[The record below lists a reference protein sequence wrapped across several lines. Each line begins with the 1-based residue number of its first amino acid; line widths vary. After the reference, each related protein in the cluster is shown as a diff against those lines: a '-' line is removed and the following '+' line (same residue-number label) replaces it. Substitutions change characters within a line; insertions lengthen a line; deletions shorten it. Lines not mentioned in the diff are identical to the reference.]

1 MSTPVPIDPPLEPS
15 EEVNA
20 KIDACAADNPCEA
33 AWQASYAYA
42 ADRAYDMAVYQ
53 ALQMIAFG
61 ILEYTS
67 ADRTADM
74 QYEIADRQMIIAE
87 EEYERYKEVFIPCE
101 EALNEEVCAI
111 EQVTVEYNFRADRAT
126 RDVRRQFGVAR
137 RMRQRQRNKY
147 CIADLERD
155 LCNLAK
161 TETLAVVA
169 ARDAAYRAAEE
180 RRDELED
187 ERWTKKTWGVSL
199 GRSVMT
205 GQSDIYAGA
214 MPYATKAVGAQ
225 GNAMRNLLGTLSGAV
240 SNIMTANYAPQINA
254 PSVFGVRPGSQFQ
267 THWGNF
273 NGTTITGYNGSG
285 GF

>member
-1 MSTPVPIDPPLEPS
+1 MSDPIPVDPGLEPN

-20 KIDACAADNPCEA
+20 KIEACAADNPCEA

-61 ILEYTS
+61 ILEYAS
-67 ADRTADM
+67 ADRTADL
-74 QYEIADRQMIIAE
+74 QYEIADRQMVIAE
-87 EEYERYKEVFIPCE
+87 EEYARYKEVFVPCE
-101 EALNEEVCAI
+101 EALNAEVCALDA
-111 EQVTVEYNFRADRAT
+111 VVVEYDFRADRAQ

-137 RMRQRQRNKY
+137 RMRMRARNKF
-147 CIADLERD
+147 CIADLDRD

-161 TETLAVVA
+161 AESLAVVA
-169 ARDAAYRAAEE
+169 ARDAAYRRAEE
-180 RRDELED
+180 RRDQLED
-187 ERWTKKTWGVSL
+187 ERWAKKTWGVNL
-199 GRSVMT
+199 GRQVMT
-205 GQSDIYAGA
+205 GQSSIYQGA
-214 MPYATKAVGAQ
+214 MGIAAQAVGAQ

-273 NGTTITGYNGSG
+273 NGTTITPYNGG